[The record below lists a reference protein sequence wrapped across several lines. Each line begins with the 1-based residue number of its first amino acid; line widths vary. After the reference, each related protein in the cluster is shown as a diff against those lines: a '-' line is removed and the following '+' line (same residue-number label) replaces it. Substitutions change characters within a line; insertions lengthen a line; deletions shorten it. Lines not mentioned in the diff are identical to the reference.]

1 MPTRTDPPVSEAQ
14 RRAMWAA
21 SEGRGNLDIPRSV
34 GKEFAEADPGG
45 KLPEHAKADAAP
57 DTNAFGSGAKRLDA
71 ASGHLSTHA
80 SCCADGLRGHPA
92 MRNDEWSPE
101 ARKAAAEARKKES
114 PSLGYGASGSGY
126 APPPPKSSS
135 TPTNFHGPD
144 RPGAYRRPLSGAEA
158 VTSRRRILSRD

>member
-1 MPTRTDPPVSEAQ
+1 MPPRTDPPVSEAQ

-45 KLPEHAKADAAP
+45 KLPEHANADAAP

-101 ARKAAAEARKKES
+101 ARKAAAEARARNT
-114 PSLGYGASGSGY
+114 G
-126 APPPPKSSS
+126 SS
-135 TPTNFHGPD
+135 TPSPKYNPESVNKAIQSAERRGPKMSG
-144 RPGAYRRPLSGAEA
+144 REKGAIHALLKGRH
-158 VTSRRRILSRD
+158 D